1 MINTDRL
8 KELFGSTRKFTVD
21 DLQVLREDAAQT
33 NHMTGKQDAWFT
45 TRMTVELIDTIRTL
59 DETSARLIKTTNRL
73 TAVILG
79 ITAVAFAL
87 AVVDLVRH
95 W

>member
-1 MINTDRL
+1 MNTDRL
-8 KELFGSTRKFTVD
+8 KELFASCRKFTAA
-21 DLQVLREDAAQT
+21 DLQVLRDDAAAT
-33 NHMTGKQDAWFT
+33 NAMTGKQDAWFT

-59 DETSARLIKTTNRL
+59 DQTSAKLIQTTNTL

-79 ITAVAFAL
+79 VTVI
-87 AVVDLVRH
+87 AVVIAIAELVRH